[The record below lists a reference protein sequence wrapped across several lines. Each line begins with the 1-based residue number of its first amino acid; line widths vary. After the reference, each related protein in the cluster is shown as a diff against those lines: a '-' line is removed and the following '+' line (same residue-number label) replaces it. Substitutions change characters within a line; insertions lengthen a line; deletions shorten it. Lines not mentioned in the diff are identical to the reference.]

1 MNDAPQT
8 DSEPTPVTE
17 LSFEA
22 ASQELEAIIDRL
34 ERGDVPL
41 ETSLDAY
48 GRGQALLG
56 RCRSILDRAATR
68 IEEVDLEASPDE
80 GDHGGAGSS
89 TSGDVPF

>member
-1 MNDAPQT
+1 MSDAPQT
-8 DSEPTPVTE
+8 DSEPTPVNE

-68 IEEVDLEASPDE
+68 IEEVDLEASPE
-80 GDHGGAGSS
+80 QEDHGSAGSS
-89 TSGDVPF
+89 SSGDVPF

>member
-1 MNDAPQT
+1 MSDDHPTNQ
-8 DSEPTPVTE
+8 EPTPVAD

-68 IEEVDLEASPDE
+68 IEEVDLQATDADE
-80 GDHGGAGSS
+80 DGA
-89 TSGDVPF
+89 